1 MKTYRIYHNPYL
13 RETKVHER
21 FEGDVKEWGV
31 IGGENSPSLNKIL
44 TSNKTIQEIGLD
56 LLKAIQEHNT
66 KRNSSREYI
75 IEYVGTCEDFE
86 DFKTIT
92 ENFTENNDV
101 SELKEVVS
109 VDVFDDSLKLLSIL
123 ESSWGDIYNM
133 YKDGSAELQAK
144 LDNCKEMEDSGLTVL
159 VYGLQNAGKS
169 TLINALLEKE
179 VLPASDQVETAA
191 LCEVKYGDEYK
202 VIIETLDHSDTS
214 ISFPE
219 GQPISYKSEI
229 DWLCRALDK
238 FIEEE
243 KADISST
250 PEKRIYKLITLLNK
264 ECREIQGSE
273 KQVATLRIQIELP
286 SYNIGS
292 NGNDITIIDCPG
304 SNATYLNDEHKMLI
318 DNAIKTAK
326 HAVSIYA
333 MPYLGINWETTDGIL
348 EKIKE
353 ADLSRANDEGGQ
365 IDFDRSVYVLT
376 QVDGR
381 KTPALEGWVE
391 RNPKYKEKKVVPVSA
406 LTVIEMLEMGLDE
419 LSYSYN
425 FVGEDKNGRA
435 LHLEQKA
442 VYPSSYKPEEIWAD
456 YINKA
461 EDSEKA
467 NVKLRTGVPIVRF
480 FLEDYALRFAAIYR
494 VECYYKALNNAL
506 VVLKEEQN
514 VKKDE
519 LQKVVKDAESEKESI
534 RESLKTSCDKVLQR
548 EISILNKNEGFERD
562 YRDVS
567 YEDIHSN
574 IVSKLSPM
582 GVGISKQF
590 SDILSEADEEIK
602 RLKAAK
608 KKEESKDLKVK
619 RIVLYTNKSITNFD
633 KDFIDIAKHE
643 VDEQVNKFKILL
655 KSTISDGRPHQ
666 VEEAELT
673 KIYDEI
679 DAWNPDG
686 IQKDKFNMKKEDFSI
701 NNVSGLGDTFKYI
714 FKNKKWI
721 QERANNLF
729 TEYWSKE
736 ITNTVREQ
744 TIDGIIDQFTELN
757 NKVKE
762 ELDKFAPTL
771 IAAQKKI
778 NEATNELNLFSKK
791 IEESQIICNKCS
803 KVVSGGKVNV

>member
-21 FEGDVKEWGV
+21 FEGDAKEWGV

-75 IEYVGTCEDFE
+75 IEYIGTCEDFE
-86 DFKTIT
+86 DFNTIT
-92 ENFTENNDV
+92 ENFIGKNDV

-109 VDVFDDSLKLLSIL
+109 AGVFDDSLKLLSVL
-123 ESSWGDIYNM
+123 ESSWRDIYNM
-133 YKDGSAELQAK
+133 YKDGSSELRTK
-144 LDNCKEMEDSGLTVL
+144 LENCKEMEDSGLTVL

-179 VLPASDQVETAA
+179 VLPASDDVETAA
-191 LCEVKYGDEYK
+191 LCEVKYGNEYK
-202 VIIETLDHSDTS
+202 VIIETLDHSDTT

-238 FIEEE
+238 FIEDE

-250 PEKRIYKLITLLNK
+250 PEERIYKLITLLNK
-264 ECREIQGSE
+264 ECRDIQGSE

-304 SNATYLNDEHKMLI
+304 SNAVYLNDEHKILI
-318 DNAIKTAK
+318 DNAIKSAK

-391 RNPKYKEKKVVPVSA
+391 RNPKYKEKRVVPVSA
-406 LTVIEMLEMGLDE
+406 ITVIEMLKMGLDE

-425 FVGEDKNGRA
+425 FVGEDNKNGRA

-461 EDSEKA
+461 EDIEKA
-467 NVKLRTGVPIVRF
+467 SVKLRTGVPIVKF
-480 FLEDYALRFAAIYR
+480 FLEDYALRFATIYR
-494 VECYYKALNNAL
+494 VECYYKALNKAL
-506 VVLKEEQN
+506 EVLREEQN
-514 VKKDE
+514 VKKGD
-519 LQKVVKDAESEKESI
+519 LQNVVSAAAREKEDI
-534 RESLKTSCDKVLQR
+534 RRSLKDKCDETLQR
-548 EISILNKNEGFERD
+548 EIAILDNDNSIERD

-567 YEDIHSN
+567 FVDIHTN
-574 IVSKLSPM
+574 ICDVLSEKKN
-582 GVGISKQF
+582 ILTNQF
-590 SDILSEADEEIK
+590 PVLLSEADKEIK
-602 RLKAAK
+602 K
-608 KKEESKDLKVK
+608 LKVAK
-619 RIVLYTNKSITNFD
+619 QKVPEDFKIAHVVNYTNKT
-633 KDFIDIAKHE
+633 IDGMNEYFVNIAKNE
-643 VDEQVNKFKILL
+643 VDKQVNKFKILL

-666 VEEAELT
+666 VENIELQ

-686 IQKDKFNMKKEDFSI
+686 IKKDKFNMKKADFAFKHT
-701 NNVSGLGDTFKYI
+701 SGFGDKLKYL
-714 FKNKKWI
+714 FSNKKWVK
-721 QERANNLF
+721 ERVDNLF
-729 TEYWSKE
+729 SMYWSKQ
-736 ITNTVREQ
+736 ITDVLMDQIIEGLKEQ
-744 TIDGIIDQFTELN
+744 FEELN
-757 NKVKE
+757 DKVKD
-762 ELDKFAPTL
+762 ELDRFAPTL
-771 IAAQKKI
+771 IDAQKKI
-778 NEATNELNLFSKK
+778 DKAANELDILSKK
-791 IEESQIICNKCS
+791 IEVSQIICDNCS